1 MKTDRSDG
9 IANTKTWLEHR
20 RGEHFPGTQ
29 CMEDHGI
36 PVIRVSGEKE
46 GDILLSISGRITLE
60 NLEMVNREFRS
71 HLSGLAPASLT
82 VDLAGVDYLD
92 SAGALALMLLG
103 KGDGGRTIPQRFV
116 NVNPQAERI
125 IALLNRL
132 DLTSQPL
139 KPEPPFSI
147 LESAGEATFYII
159 RGFRHIMT
167 FFGELLVAPF
177 HAVRHPRLFRWDAV
191 LLQMKRVGV
200 DGLPIVGLISM
211 LVGVVMAFMSALQLK
226 QFGADIYV
234 ASLVGVAIV
243 KELGPMMTAIIVAG
257 RSGSAFAAEIG
268 TMMVNLE
275 VDALA
280 TMGFNPVR
288 YLAFPKVLAAMIVV
302 PLLTMYSF
310 IFGIGGGMLVGV
322 LGLDL
327 TVFTYVQQ
335 TMKAISAFDVVASL
349 VKSMVFAALIAGIGC
364 QRGFQARGGAEAV
377 GSMATSAVVS
387 SIFLVIVADSAF
399 AIVLHYIS

>member
-1 MKTDRSDG
+1 M
-9 IANTKTWLEHR
+9 EVH
-20 RGEHFPGTQ
+20 GT
-29 CMEDHGI
+29 
-36 PVIRVSGEKE
+36 PVISVSGEKG
-46 GDILLSISGRITLE
+46 GDIRLSLAGRVTLANLTTVSGELRTRLA
-60 NLEMVNREFRS
+60 
-71 HLSGLAPASLT
+71 GLAPATLT
-82 VDLAGVDYLD
+82 MDLAGVDYLD
-92 SAGALALMLLG
+92 SAGALALVQLG
-103 KGDGGRTIPQRFV
+103 KGADGRTIPRRFV
-116 NVNPQAERI
+116 NITPEAERI
-125 IALLNRL
+125 IGLLNRL
-132 DLTSQPL
+132 DLTSPPL
-139 KPEPPFSI
+139 KAEEHFSI
-147 LESAGEATFYII
+147 LEYAGEATFYII

-167 FFGELLVAPF
+167 FLGELLVSMF
-177 HAVRHPRLFRWDAV
+177 HAVRHPRSVRWEDV
-191 LLQMKRVGV
+191 LVSMKRVGV

-234 ASLVGVAIV
+234 ASLVGIAIV

-275 VDALA
+275 VDALV

-288 YLAFPKVLAAMIVV
+288 VLAFPKALAAMLVV

-327 TVFTYVQQ
+327 TVYTYMQQ
-335 TMKAISAFDVVASL
+335 TLKAITMFDVVSSL
-349 VKSMVFAALIAGIGC
+349 VKSAVFAILIAGIGC

-387 SIFLVIVADSAF
+387 AIFLVIVADSAF
-399 AIVLHYIS
+399 AIVLHYIRI

>member
-1 MKTDRSDG
+1 
-9 IANTKTWLEHR
+9 
-20 RGEHFPGTQ
+20 
-29 CMEDHGI
+29 MEDHKTQAI
-36 PVIRVSGEKE
+36 KISGEKG
-46 GDILLSISGRITLE
+46 GDLILSISGQVTLK
-60 NLEMVNREFRS
+60 NLEGITREIRA
-71 HLSGLAPASLT
+71 HLAAMLPSTLT
-82 VDLAGVDYLD
+82 LDLAGVEFLD
-92 SAGALALMLLG
+92 SAGALALVQLG
-103 KGDGGRTIPQRFV
+103 KEVGGRPVHPRFV
-116 NVNPQAERI
+116 NVPQQAERI

-132 DLTSQPL
+132 DLRSQHL
-139 KPEPPFSI
+139 KPVKHFSI
-147 LESAGEATFYII
+147 LETAGEATFYIL

-177 HAVRHPRLFRWDAV
+177 HAVRHPRLVRWDAMFV
-191 LLQMKRVGV
+191 QMKSVGV

-234 ASLVGVAIV
+234 ASLVGIAIV

-268 TMMVNLE
+268 TMMINQE
-275 VDALA
+275 IDALV
-280 TMGFNPVR
+280 TMGLNPVR
-288 YLAFPKVLAAMIVV
+288 FLAFPKVFAAILVV

-310 IFGIGGGMLVGV
+310 IFGIGGGMMVGV

-335 TMKAISAFDVVASL
+335 TLKALSTFDVVSSL
-349 VKSMVFAALIAGIGC
+349 FKSAVFAALIAGIGC

-377 GSMATSAVVS
+377 GRMATSAVVS
-387 SIFLVIVADSAF
+387 AIFLVIAADCAF
-399 AIVLHYIS
+399 AIVLHYIT

>member
-1 MKTDRSDG
+1 MAR
-9 IANTKTWLEHR
+9 AQVR
-20 RGEHFPGTQ
+20 RPFPGDTV
-29 CMEDHGI
+29 MEDRGI
-36 PVIRVSGEKE
+36 PVISVSGEKGGE
-46 GDILLSISGRITLE
+46 ILLSLSGRITLE
-60 NLEMVNREFRS
+60 HLEMVNREFRS
-71 HLSGLAPASLT
+71 RLAGLAPASLT

-92 SAGALALMLLG
+92 SAGALALVMLG
-103 KGDGGRTIPQRFV
+103 KDGSGRSIPHRFV
-116 NVNPQAERI
+116 NVTPQSERI
-125 IALLNRL
+125 IALLGRF

-139 KPEPPFSI
+139 KPEQPFSI
-147 LESAGEATFYII
+147 LESAGEATFYIL

-167 FFGELLVAPF
+167 FFGELLLAPF
-177 HAVRHPRLFRWDAV
+177 HAARHPRSFRWDAV
-191 LLQMKRVGV
+191 LHHMKTVGV

-234 ASLVGVAIV
+234 ASLVGAAIV

-275 VDALA
+275 VDALV

-288 YLAFPKVLAAMIVV
+288 YLAFPKVLAAMLVV

-327 TVFTYVQQ
+327 TVFTYVHQ
-335 TMKAISAFDVVASL
+335 TLKAISTFDVVSSL
-349 VKSMVFAALIAGIGC
+349 FKAAVFAALIAGIGC
-364 QRGFQARGGAEAV
+364 QRGFQAKGGAEAV